1 MDGHNRNKTMST
13 VTIELKTALLLAVQ
27 ANGLGAYVLAVT
39 ENSITFYARSITML
53 TALNIIDDLMRLF
66 GGKYAVSVNAN
77 ETLTITKK

>member
-13 VTIELKTALLLAVQ
+13 VTIELKTALLLAIQ

-39 ENSITFYARSITML
+39 ESSITFYARSITML